1 MTIEQIVDIPADRRL
16 HLDFEVPPEIPAG
29 KARLTVTPLASPS
42 KLAELESDIALLSLR
57 GSCKGPGTKDGK
69 LHLTRAEIDELMK
82 DCPHTEA
89 LCGILS
95 GMGDVD
101 PDDLRM
107 ERIMTRYLKHSK

>member
-29 KARLTVTPLASPS
+29 KARLTVTPLVETP
-42 KLAELESDIALLSLR
+42 ESDIALSSLR
-57 GSCKGPGTKDGK
+57 GSRKGLDTKDGK
-69 LHLTRAEIDELMK
+69 LHLTLAEIDELMK

-89 LCGILS
+89 LVGILS
-95 GMGDVD
+95 GMGDID

-107 ERIMTRYLKHSK
+107 ERIMTRYHKHSK

>member
-16 HLDFEVPPEIPAG
+16 HLDFEVPLEIPAG
-29 KARLTVTPLASPS
+29 KARLTVTPLAETPEIESAAPSDAAAPRSADEEETSPV
-42 KLAELESDIALLSLR
+42 DALV
-57 GSCKGPGTKDGK
+57 
-69 LHLTRAEIDELMK
+69 
-82 DCPHTEA
+82 
-89 LCGILS
+89 GILS